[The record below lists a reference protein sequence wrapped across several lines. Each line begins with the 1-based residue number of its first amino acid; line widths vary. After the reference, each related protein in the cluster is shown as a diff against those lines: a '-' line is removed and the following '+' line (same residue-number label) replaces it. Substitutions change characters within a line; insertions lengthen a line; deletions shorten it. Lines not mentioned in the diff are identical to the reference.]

1 MANDVK
7 RTPVGPAKQEQLS
20 WNGDSNSRRVCEV
33 GHDFFSPGSI
43 LGELSAAHL
52 VPSHRSILVY
62 NSDVAVQFIAFGDAA
77 VAVTGPTDGVPVAPG
92 AYVIFSSGDNTYVI
106 SSANTV
112 YGFVAK
118 E

>member
-20 WNGDSNSRRVCEV
+20 WNGGSNSRRVCEV
-33 GHDFFSPGSI
+33 GHDFFSTGSI
-43 LGELSAAHL
+43 LGELSVARL
-52 VPSHRSILVY
+52 VPSHRSVLVF
-62 NSDVAVQFIAFGDAA
+62 NSSGVVKYVAFGNAA
-77 VAVTGPTDGVPVAPG
+77 VAPTGQTNGVPVLAG
-92 AYVIFSSGDNTYVI
+92 QYVILSSGDNTHI
-106 SSANTV
+106 RSSDNTV